1 MKRRD
6 VLLAAA
12 WKIGDAA
19 DVRTLAALARP

>member
-12 WKIGDAA
+12 LKIGNAA
-19 DVRTLAALARP
+19 DVRSFAALARP